1 MGWLI
6 NLFGPIAQ
14 AGAASLLHDHMQ
26 IDLSG
31 HFAYTCKVVTPK
43 LSLFYS
49 FYFVHKSCAGTLQ
62 AHTYKRTRL
71 SFCLSLCLCFFF
83 FCTIYFLSIFTD
95 YLQCSSRYFFFIS
108 FSMLFIFICFNIFTH
123 ILYFPFSVD

>member
-31 HFAYTCKVVTPK
+31 HFAYTRKVVTPK
-43 LSLFYS
+43 LSFLFIL
-49 FYFVHKSCAGTLQ
+49 FCTQKLCRHAAC
-62 AHTYKRTRL
+62 TYIQTDAPFFL
-71 SFCLSLCLCFFF
+71 SVSLSLFFF